1 MCSATDEK
9 QSIMQPKSFGVTEH
23 GMPREPIET
32 HSFQLK
38 QTNKKAKRKVPGK
51 CNLRVVQ
58 HLFSI
63 SILFQMPSCNE
74 GTISSFWLPPP
85 FPFLLSFLPLSFS
98 TCRVRETDLM
108 SIGMSNWW
116 WPNSLWLSWKS
127 QLVSSMKTGSPQSQV
142 RLLALSLSSFL
153 EGFYNLVS
161 PRHSKNPVF
170 GANLREPGL
179 KASPWDGPACRET
192 KLSPDVLTHCAVFV
206 LYRP

>member
-85 FPFLLSFLPLSFS
+85 FPFLLSFLPLFLYLQGEGNWLDVY
-98 TCRVRETDLM
+98 RDVQLM
-108 SIGMSNWW
+108 MAQLTLAQLKI
-116 WPNSLWLSWKS
+116 PASLQHEDWVTPKPSK
-127 QLVSSMKTGSPQSQV
+127 VTGS
-142 RLLALSLSSFL
+142 LSLFL
-153 EGFYNLVS
+153 FRGLLQLSE
-161 PRHSKNPVF
+161 SKT
-170 GANLREPGL
+170 L
-179 KASPWDGPACRET
+179 KESCLWC
-192 KLSPDVLTHCAVFV
+192 KLKRA
-206 LYRP
+206 RA